1 MQNAINALAPK
12 YRFNVKKLIHS
23 WTMQRHYPV
32 LEVIRNY
39 STNVATISLHF
50 QDELDK
56 EQYYTNVLF
65 LPLTYSIGSNPDFDI
80 TSSLIWATPY
90 ILDTLYEKKF
100 YFPNEDKWI
109 IFNVQQTG
117 KY

>member
-1 MQNAINALAPK
+1 MQNAIDALVPK
-12 YRFNVKKLIHS
+12 YRFDVKKFIYS
-23 WTMQRHYPV
+23 WAMQRHYPV

-50 QDELDK
+50 QDKLDE
-56 EQYYTNVLF
+56 EQYYTNDLL
-65 LPLTYSIGSNPDFDI
+65 LPLTYSVGSNPDFDI
-80 TSSLIWATPY
+80 ISSLIWTTPLY
-90 ILDTLYEKKF
+90 ILGTLYKKL